1 MSAPPAPA
9 PPVLSRRTFLAGTA
23 GLALLAAGC
32 TGSGGGGADEV
43 TGEQAGRLDT
53 QVAVQEE
60 LVAAYASAAAADPA
74 LAPDL
79 AELATQ
85 ASVQLDRLR
94 AAAPSATRSGTAS
107 ATPPAASTAAAPPA
121 GSDVRAWLRERVV
134 AAAASHAE
142 ACVDQSGARAAL
154 LGSVAA
160 GLLGHGT
167 VLA

>member
-9 PPVLSRRTFLAGTA
+9 PPVLSRRAFLAGTA

-32 TGSGGGGADEV
+32 TGSSGGGADEV
-43 TGEQAGRLDT
+43 TGEQAGRLDA

-60 LVAAYASAAAADPA
+60 LVAAYAAAAAADPA
-74 LAPDL
+74 LAADL
-79 AELATQ
+79 TELTAQ
-85 ASVQLDRLR
+85 ASTQLERLR
-94 AAAPSATRSGTAS
+94 AAAPSATRSGTAGS
-107 ATPPAASTAAAPPA
+107 TAGSTAAAPPA
-121 GSDVRAWLRERVV
+121 GSDVRVWLRERVA

-160 GLLGHGT
+160 GLHGHGT